1 MKKSKRKSRYLK
13 TSDNEDM
20 TIQNQ
25 WDTEKEVERKFYS
38 NTILYQQTRKSSK
51 KNNLTLHLNKLKKEE
66 QTKPKISRMKEI
78 IRSEQKTMK
87 QRQ

>member
-38 NTILYQQTRKSSK
+38 NTILY
-51 KNNLTLHLNKLKKEE
+51 
-66 QTKPKISRMKEI
+66 
-78 IRSEQKTMK
+78 
-87 QRQ
+87 